1 MAIAVIPQVTATL
14 TLSSP
19 NLTNAPLSL
28 NVSSKLTK
36 ANNSDPIDQFSGVN
50 RKTYASA
57 QSAVLLIDAADY
69 DNDGAHKVY
78 IKNTSEK
85 VNESIQIELTGSPN
99 VVIGKLFGGDFAFIP
114 WAGAV
119 DIDITTSAGLTVEYA
134 VFYQTV

>member
-36 ANNSDPIDQFSGVN
+36 ANNSDPIDQFTGVS
-50 RKTYASA
+50 RKTYATSQA
-57 QSAVLLIDAADY
+57 SSLLIAAADY
-69 DNDGAHKVY
+69 DNDGAHKIY
-78 IKNTSEK
+78 IKNTSLK
-85 VNESIQIELTGSPN
+85 VTDYVEIELTGSPN
-99 VVIGKLFGGDFAFIP
+99 VNIGRLYGDDFAFFP
-114 WAGAV
+114 WDGV
-119 DIDITTSAGLTVEYA
+119 TDIDITTNQPLTVEYA

>member
-1 MAIAVIPQVTATL
+1 MAIAVIPQVTANL

-50 RKTYASA
+50 RKTYVAS
-57 QSAVLLIDAADY
+57 QSSTLLIAAADY
-69 DNDGAHKVY
+69 DDNGAHKVY
-78 IKNTSEK
+78 IKNTSDK
-85 VNESIQIELTGSPN
+85 VNESIEIELGASN
-99 VVIGKLFGGDFAFIP
+99 LNMGKLFGGDFAFFP
-114 WAGAV
+114 WDGAN
-119 DIDITTSAGLTVEYA
+119 DIDITTNAGLTVEYA